1 MILIIS
7 RYRGIPMM
15 ILKGKVKAK
24 AIETYKL
31 GFASGTVIL
40 MAAGTA
46 I

>member
-1 MILIIS
+1 MLI
-7 RYRGIPMM
+7 YRGIPTIM
-15 ILKGKVKAK
+15 LNGNVSAK

-31 GFASGTVIL
+31 GLASGTDIL